1 MVEDGTYVLKGDELV
16 MYTIYDRPKDY
27 PDKFVVRA
35 FAMGSDGKQYVSGEC
50 KLADSLKEARQF
62 VPPDKV
68 RTERHPGD
76 DPVIVETW
84 I

>member
-16 MYTIYDRPKDY
+16 MYTIYDHPRDY
-27 PDKFVVRA
+27 PDNYVVRA
-35 FAMGSDGKQYVSGEC
+35 FILTSEGKQYASEEC
-50 KLADSLKEARQF
+50 KLADSLEEARKF

-68 RTERHPGD
+68 LTKRYPHD